1 MPRPR
6 HYVETTSTN
15 NKPKPKK
22 KQITNRL
29 KEHKEKKSL
38 PSLVPTRTIGT
49 PGA

>member
-1 MPRPR
+1 MPRLR
-6 HYVETTSTN
+6 HYLETTLTN

-22 KQITNRL
+22 KQITKRL
-29 KEHKEKKSL
+29 KKHKEEKTL